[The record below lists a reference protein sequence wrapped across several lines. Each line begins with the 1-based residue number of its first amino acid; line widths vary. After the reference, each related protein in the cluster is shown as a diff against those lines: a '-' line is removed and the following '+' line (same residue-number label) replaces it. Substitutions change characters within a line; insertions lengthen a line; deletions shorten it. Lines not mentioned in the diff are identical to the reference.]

1 MNAPNRFPSIVSE
14 IQNADVDIFCITET
28 WLREGEPLPDDGL
41 SNAGYSNFSVPR
53 PTDTRGGG
61 LAFVYK
67 SVFRV
72 EHIPLPSFHSF
83 EQASAQFWLYDQE
96 LFTVTLVYRA
106 PQKSVSVFISEF
118 DDLLERLFASKNHI
132 ILGDFNI
139 HIDHSDDYLA
149 MRFVQMFQQYGFCQ
163 YVRDPTHVGG
173 HILDLLIARPEDDC
187 VREVSVHDYALS
199 DHSLILCTLR
209 FLKPVFRRTPKKF
222 RNWRKANLEKFV
234 DDLLSSELCDN
245 NFLGSCTSVT
255 TLVESYHKTLKSL
268 TEKYVPLVTASS
280 FCPRYVPWFNSELKD
295 AIRERRRK
303 ERLWRRSR
311 DERHRAEFVRQ
322 RNIVKNLTLS
332 LKRSFYSRFLHE
344 NSKSP
349 RKLWNF
355 VSTLL
360 SKKESFK
367 TPTFRNDVN
376 GASEFA
382 EYFSQKI
389 VNVCE
394 TLSPSCATFQL
405 SPVTASPFFDH
416 FEEMTM
422 EEIVKLLNKMNSKTC
437 MLDPIP
443 SWVIKLHPTVLAPVL
458 CFIVNLSM
466 MTGVFPISEKSAVI
480 TPILKKR
487 SLNKEDL
494 QNYRP
499 VSQLSFVSKLI
510 ESAVSAQIKLFLTT
524 NNLYCPNQ
532 SAYRKSHSTETVLVH
547 LCNEISVTRSVGMSS
562 CLLLLDLSA
571 AFETVNHEIL
581 LERLASSFYF
591 SGTVLNWLRDY
602 LLSRS
607 QFVKCS
613 NQLSSVYPITGGVP
627 QGSVL
632 GPLLYSLYVSPLSD
646 IINDYNLLHHIYA
659 DDTCI
664 FISFRDQIP
673 FDLPILENCVSHVC
687 DWFNWNRLKVNPS
700 KTDLLVFIR
709 TKNQIGRAHV

>member
-1 MNAPNRFPSIVSE
+1 M
-14 IQNADVDIFCITET
+14 
-28 WLREGEPLPDDGL
+28 
-41 SNAGYSNFSVPR
+41 
-53 PTDTRGGG
+53 
-61 LAFVYK
+61 
-67 SVFRV
+67 
-72 EHIPLPSFHSF
+72 
-83 EQASAQFWLYDQE
+83 
-96 LFTVTLVYRA
+96 
-106 PQKSVSVFISEF
+106 
-118 DDLLERLFASKNHI
+118 
-132 ILGDFNI
+132 
-139 HIDHSDDYLA
+139 
-149 MRFVQMFQQYGFCQ
+149 
-163 YVRDPTHVGG
+163 
-173 HILDLLIARPEDDC
+173 
-187 VREVSVHDYALS
+187 
-199 DHSLILCTLR
+199 
-209 FLKPVFRRTPKKF
+209 
-222 RNWRKANLEKFV
+222 
-234 DDLLSSELCDN
+234 
-245 NFLGSCTSVT
+245 
-255 TLVESYHKTLKSL
+255 
-268 TEKYVPLVTASS
+268 
-280 FCPRYVPWFNSELKD
+280 
-295 AIRERRRK
+295 
-303 ERLWRRSR
+303 
-311 DERHRAEFVRQ
+311 
-322 RNIVKNLTLS
+322 KNLTLS

-443 SWVIKLHPTVLAPVL
+443 SWVIKLHPTVFAPVL

-466 MTGVFPISEKSAVI
+466 MTGVFPISEKCAVI

-700 KTDLLVFIR
+700 KTDLLVFSSDKKFEPVIQVNVCGHIVKSSLCVKYLGILFDKKLSFDNHVIEMCRSSFIFLRSLYRISKFLDTRTLLLVINAFVFSRLDYCNSVLSFCHGYSVKRLQRVQNCFARLVKRLPRSASVSSSIR
-709 TKNQIGRAHV
+709 ELGWLRIEHRISFKILCLVHKCLYGAAPSYLRSLLSMAVSSGFSFSLRSHSTVKLFCPISRSAFVRRSFSFYAPRLWNALPVNIRSERRYDVFRSLLIVYMKNLFIYLFIYFKYIISVKIDNQ